1 MPKLRAATT
10 MAPGIIITTTTSPT
24 MNEAVLYNLL
34 SWMSPAWPVGAFAHS
49 GGLEWAVEDGLLTD
63 RASTEVWLADWL
75 DHGGGWTDAVL
86 FSFAHRAVTRSD
98 GVGLLEVA
106 ELALAVQTTAERRL
120 EAVAQGAAFRKIA
133 RSTAGTPALALLDG
147 VPDEELAYPIVV
159 ACLTAGHGAPLVWA
173 LTAYLHGVVANLSSA
188 AQRLIPLGQTDG
200 QLVIAA
206 LRERVA
212 AVVARAVEL
221 EVQDPFEALGAAAF
235 VADIASMA
243 HETQYTRLFRT

>member
-1 MPKLRAATT
+1 
-10 MAPGIIITTTTSPT
+10 
-24 MNEAVLYNLL
+24 MNETVLYNLL

-49 GGLEWAVEDGLLTD
+49 GGLEWAVEDHLVTD
-63 RASTEVWLADWL
+63 RASTEAWLEDWL

-86 FSFAHRAVTRSD
+86 FAFAHRAAARED
-98 GVGLLEVA
+98 RAAMLDLA

-120 EAVAQGAAFRKIA
+120 EATAQGAAFRRIA
-133 RSTAGTPALALLDG
+133 CSTAPTEALVLLDRI
-147 VPDEELAYPIVV
+147 PDEELAYPIAV

-200 QLVIAA
+200 QRVIAA

-221 EVQDPFEALGAAAF
+221 EGEDPFEALGAAAF
-235 VADIASMA
+235 VADIACMA

>member
-1 MPKLRAATT
+1 
-10 MAPGIIITTTTSPT
+10 

-49 GGLEWAVEDGLLTD
+49 GGLEWVVEDRLVTD
-63 RASTEVWLADWL
+63 RASTEVWLEDWL
-75 DHGGGWTDAVL
+75 EHGGGWTDAVL
-86 FSFAHRAVTRSD
+86 FTFAHRAATRGD
-98 GVGLLEVA
+98 GPALLELA
-106 ELALAVQTTAERRL
+106 DLALAVQTTAERRL
-120 EAVAQGAAFRKIA
+120 EAVAQGAAFRRIA
-133 RSTAGTPALALLDG
+133 RSTAAVPALALLDRI
-147 VPDEELAYPIVV
+147 PDEELAYPIAV
-159 ACLTAGHGAPLVWA
+159 ACLTAGHGAPIVWA

-200 QLVIAA
+200 QRVIAA

-221 EVQDPFEALGAAAF
+221 EVQDPFEALGAASF

>member
-1 MPKLRAATT
+1 MIITMAIIATT
-10 MAPGIIITTTTSPT
+10 AAIIA

-49 GGLEWAVEDGLLTD
+49 SGLEWAVEDGLVTD
-63 RASTEVWLADWL
+63 RVSTEAWLADWL

-86 FSFAHRAVTRSD
+86 FTFAHRATLRRD
-98 GVGLLEVA
+98 GPALLELA

-120 EAVAQGAAFRKIA
+120 EAVAQGSAFRKIA
-133 RSTAGTPALALLDG
+133 RSTAATPALALLDL
-147 VPDEELAYPIVV
+147 VPDEELTYPVAV

-200 QLVIAA
+200 QRVIAA

-243 HETQYTRLFRT
+243 HETQCTRLFRT